1 MAYSTISKPSDY
13 FNTKLY
19 SGTGSSQNITG
30 CRFSTRLG
38 LGLKAEQ
45 MLKLMF

>member
-1 MAYSTISKPSDY
+1 MAYSSISKPSLH

-30 CRFSTRLG
+30 VGFQPDWTWI
-38 LGLKAEQ
+38 K
-45 MLKLMF
+45 K